1 MAQGKGA
8 SPHRIRLTIPAD
20 DQVTLAWTE
29 AQSSVSWAM
38 RVLIREAMAAH
49 GPIDVLSRPLP
60 QQASSSRPRSARP
73 GERVAQPAPPDVA
86 PAVGPATDAPVYK
99 VLVAGSV
106 APEVGPAAV
115 ALATDVPAHTVLAG
129 GSATGDV
136 LAAETPD
143 EPVEPVHVTRAP
155 ADDSAAPASGLGGVD
170 SFFSQHRDDDD

>member
-20 DQVTLAWTE
+20 DQVTLAWIE
-29 AQSSVSWAM
+29 AQPSVSSAI

-73 GERVAQPAPPDVA
+73 GEPVAQPAPPDVD
-86 PAVGPATDAPVYK
+86 PAVGPAAVAPATDAPVHK
-99 VLVAGSV
+99 VLVGGSV
-106 APEVGPAAV
+106 AGGVLV
-115 ALATDVPAHTVLAG
+115 A
-129 GSATGDV
+129 
-136 LAAETPD
+136 EIPD
-143 EPVEPVHVTRAP
+143 ELVEPVHVARAP